1 MKDQLKKINNP
12 HSAIYGMGFIGA
24 LIYYIQNAHTFG
36 EGLLGFVKSLV
47 WPAILIYKLLEFL
60 NR

>member
-24 LIYYIQNAHTFG
+24 LIYYIQM
-36 EGLLGFVKSLV
+36 
-47 WPAILIYKLLEFL
+47 PILLERAYWDL
-60 NR
+60 SSPWYGPPS